1 MLIDHSFISK
11 NQLFEAS
18 VLEST
23 LGVDHFTIVYQS
35 SFKIDHS
42 DKKRQ
47 FLIRNTKKYS
57 RSNFNRD
64 IALQDWSPMYQINE
78 PNEMFLKFIEM
89 FENIL
94 RCHAPLKLVESSTK
108 KQQKQWLTKEL
119 RGLIN
124 EKHRLFNAW
133 KKNPKSEVYNIYKSL
148 RNSVNRKLK
157 KAADDYTK
165 NFFQQLP
172 TSREQWK
179 FIKNRINSNSQI
191 EKIDKLR
198 EDSHFVEDDR
208 EIANVLNNCFARL
221 GLYKG
226 KDVAPNCSSLT
237 FDGPEFSFRPV
248 TRKELY
254 NVIYNLPK
262 HKSPGPGYIP
272 AWALK
277 DSKLSI
283 GTHLQFVVNECIN
296 NNTFPNILKTAHVT
310 PVYKKGDRLEPENY
324 RPISVTPTLAKIF
337 GRLLLEQLTRHLTL
351 NGLINKNQFGF
362 QKQKS
367 CLDTIISLTEKI
379 NQCVD
384 ENEIVVT
391 LFLDLA
397 KAFNSISIDVFM
409 NKIKRY
415 GIGENAR
422 ILLNSFLC
430 DRKQCVKNGI
440 AKSDWVVINHGVP
453 QGPVLGP
460 LIFILYVND
469 FSEAVSTNCD
479 VLQFAD
485 ETAILCHAK
494 NKANLQLIAEDT
506 LNKTDQYMKQNRLTL
521 NEKKT
526 ELMVFRNEKLPII
539 ETVDFKGHRLEASE
553 KCRYLGV
560 IIDRKLTYQ
569 NQLSKVISKM
579 ASAIRSIYLVRYQ
592 VPLKTRINFFKSLVL
607 SHLDFSA
614 IFFQNLPS
622 YSIDRINKQI
632 NWGIKVCFMKTKYD
646 TARDLLLETKILPA
660 ELQITRVSLNRFF
673 NILQQT
679 RNCSNKH
686 FRFLENVPIIVN
698 KRTHNLFLEQKCKS
712 KWSNGSIVRNFIR
725 KWNTLPITIRKETS
739 KTKFKQKVTAEMLKR
754 HERIPIDR
762 RVAGFKHI
770 FY

>member
-1 MLIDHSFISK
+1 
-11 NQLFEAS
+11 
-18 VLEST
+18 
-23 LGVDHFTIVYQS
+23 
-35 SFKIDHS
+35 
-42 DKKRQ
+42 
-47 FLIRNTKKYS
+47 
-57 RSNFNRD
+57 
-64 IALQDWSPMYQINE
+64 
-78 PNEMFLKFIEM
+78 
-89 FENIL
+89 
-94 RCHAPLKLVESSTK
+94 
-108 KQQKQWLTKEL
+108 
-119 RGLIN
+119 
-124 EKHRLFNAW
+124 
-133 KKNPKSEVYNIYKSL
+133 
-148 RNSVNRKLK
+148 
-157 KAADDYTK
+157 
-165 NFFQQLP
+165 
-172 TSREQWK
+172 
-179 FIKNRINSNSQI
+179 
-191 EKIDKLR
+191 
-198 EDSHFVEDDR
+198 
-208 EIANVLNNCFARL
+208 
-221 GLYKG
+221 
-226 KDVAPNCSSLT
+226 
-237 FDGPEFSFRPV
+237 
-248 TRKELY
+248 
-254 NVIYNLPK
+254 
-262 HKSPGPGYIP
+262 
-272 AWALK
+272 
-277 DSKLSI
+277 
-283 GTHLQFVVNECIN
+283 
-296 NNTFPNILKTAHVT
+296 
-310 PVYKKGDRLEPENY
+310 
-324 RPISVTPTLAKIF
+324 
-337 GRLLLEQLTRHLTL
+337 
-351 NGLINKNQFGF
+351 
-362 QKQKS
+362 
-367 CLDTIISLTEKI
+367 
-379 NQCVD
+379 
-384 ENEIVVT
+384 
-391 LFLDLA
+391 
-397 KAFNSISIDVFM
+397 M

-453 QGPVLGP
+453 QGTVLGP

-479 VLQFAD
+479 LLQFAD
-485 ETAILCHAK
+485 DTAILCHAK
-494 NKANLQLIAEDT
+494 NEANLQLIAEDT

-560 IIDRKLTYQ
+560 IIDRELTNQ
-569 NQLSKVISKM
+569 NQLNKVISKM
-579 ASAIRSIYLVRYQ
+579 ASAIRSLYLVRYQ
-592 VPLKTRINFFKSLVL
+592 VPLKTRLNLFKSLVL

-679 RNCSNKH
+679 RNRSNKH
-686 FRFLENVPIIVN
+686 LRFLENVPIIVN

-754 HERIPIDR
+754 HERVPIDR

>member
-1 MLIDHSFISK
+1 M
-11 NQLFEAS
+11 
-18 VLEST
+18 
-23 LGVDHFTIVYQS
+23 
-35 SFKIDHS
+35 
-42 DKKRQ
+42 
-47 FLIRNTKKYS
+47 
-57 RSNFNRD
+57 
-64 IALQDWSPMYQINE
+64 NE
-78 PNEMFLKFIEM
+78 PNEMFVKFIEI

-94 RCHAPLKLVESSTK
+94 SCHAPLKLVESSTK

-133 KKNPKSEVYNIYKSL
+133 KKNPKSEIYNIYKSL

-254 NVIYNLPK
+254 NVIDNLPK

-283 GTHLQFVVNECIN
+283 GTHLQFVVNECIKK
-296 NNTFPNILKTAHVT
+296 NTFPNILKTAHVT
-310 PVYKKGDRLEPENY
+310 PVYKKGGRRLEPGNY
-324 RPISVTPTLAKIF
+324 RPISVTSTLAKIF
-337 GRLLLEQLTRHLTL
+337 ERLLLEQLTHHLTL

-409 NKIKRY
+409 NKLKRY

-440 AKSDWVVINHGVP
+440 AKSDWVVINHGVH
-453 QGPVLGP
+453 QGTVLGP

-485 ETAILCHAK
+485 DTAILCLAK
-494 NKANLQLIAEDT
+494 NEANLQLIAEDT

-560 IIDRKLTYQ
+560 IIDRELTYQ
-569 NQLSKVISKM
+569 NQLNKVISKM
-579 ASAIRSIYLVRYQ
+579 ASAIRSLYLVRYQ
-592 VPLKTRINFFKSLVL
+592 VPLKIRINLFKSLVL

-679 RNCSNKH
+679 RNRSKKH

-712 KWSNGSIVRNFIR
+712 KWSNGSIVRNVIR

-739 KTKFKQKVTAEMLKR
+739 KTKFKQKVTAKMLKR
-754 HERIPIDR
+754 HERVPIDR

>member
-1 MLIDHSFISK
+1 M
-11 NQLFEAS
+11 
-18 VLEST
+18 
-23 LGVDHFTIVYQS
+23 
-35 SFKIDHS
+35 
-42 DKKRQ
+42 
-47 FLIRNTKKYS
+47 
-57 RSNFNRD
+57 
-64 IALQDWSPMYQINE
+64 
-78 PNEMFLKFIEM
+78 
-89 FENIL
+89 
-94 RCHAPLKLVESSTK
+94 
-108 KQQKQWLTKEL
+108 
-119 RGLIN
+119 
-124 EKHRLFNAW
+124 
-133 KKNPKSEVYNIYKSL
+133 
-148 RNSVNRKLK
+148 NRKLK

-254 NVIYNLPK
+254 NVIDNLPK

-296 NNTFPNILKTAHVT
+296 KNTFPNILKTAHVT

-337 GRLLLEQLTRHLTL
+337 ERLLLEQLTHHLTL
-351 NGLINKNQFGF
+351 KGLINKNQFGF

-422 ILLNSFLC
+422 LLLNSFLC

-440 AKSDWVVINHGVP
+440 AKSDWVAINHGVP
-453 QGPVLGP
+453 QATVLGP

-485 ETAILCHAK
+485 DTAILCHAK
-494 NKANLQLIAEDT
+494 NEANLQLIAEDT

-560 IIDRKLTYQ
+560 IIDRELTYQ
-569 NQLSKVISKM
+569 NQLNKVISKM
-579 ASAIRSIYLVRYQ
+579 ASAIRSLYLVRYQ
-592 VPLKTRINFFKSLVL
+592 VPLKTRLNLFKSLVL

-660 ELQITRVSLNRFF
+660 QLQITRVSLNRFF

-679 RNCSNKH
+679 RNRSNKH

-754 HERIPIDR
+754 HERVPIDR

>member
-1 MLIDHSFISK
+1 M
-11 NQLFEAS
+11 
-18 VLEST
+18 
-23 LGVDHFTIVYQS
+23 
-35 SFKIDHS
+35 
-42 DKKRQ
+42 
-47 FLIRNTKKYS
+47 
-57 RSNFNRD
+57 
-64 IALQDWSPMYQINE
+64 
-78 PNEMFLKFIEM
+78 
-89 FENIL
+89 
-94 RCHAPLKLVESSTK
+94 
-108 KQQKQWLTKEL
+108 
-119 RGLIN
+119 
-124 EKHRLFNAW
+124 
-133 KKNPKSEVYNIYKSL
+133 
-148 RNSVNRKLK
+148 NRKLK

-165 NFFQQLP
+165 NSFEQLP

-198 EDSHFVEDDR
+198 EDSHFVEDER

-237 FDGPEFSFRPV
+237 FDGPEFSIRPV
-248 TRKELY
+248 TRKELH
-254 NVIYNLPK
+254 NVIDNLPK
-262 HKSPGPGYIP
+262 HKSPGLGYIP

-296 NNTFPNILKTAHVT
+296 KNTFPNILKTAHVT

-324 RPISVTPTLAKIF
+324 RPLSVTPTLAKF
-337 GRLLLEQLTRHLTL
+337 FERLLLEQLTHHLTL

-367 CLDTIISLTEKI
+367 CLDTIISLTENI

-409 NKIKRY
+409 NEIKRY

-453 QGPVLGP
+453 QGTVLGP

-469 FSEAVSTNCD
+469 FSEAVSTNRD

-485 ETAILCHAK
+485 DTAILCHAK
-494 NKANLQLIAEDT
+494 NEANLQLIAEDT

-526 ELMVFRNEKLPII
+526 ELMVLRNEKLPII

-560 IIDRKLTYQ
+560 IIDRELTYQ
-569 NQLSKVISKM
+569 NQQNKVISKM
-579 ASAIRSIYLVRYQ
+579 ASAIRSLYLVRYQ
-592 VPLKTRINFFKSLVL
+592 VPLKTRINLFKSLVL

-660 ELQITRVSLNRFF
+660 ELQITRVSLNRVFI
-673 NILQQT
+673 ILQQT
-679 RNCSNKH
+679 RNRSNKH
-686 FRFLENVPIIVN
+686 FRFLEIVPIIVN

-712 KWSNGSIVRNFIR
+712 KWSNGSIVRNFVR

-754 HERIPIDR
+754 RERVPIDR

>member
-1 MLIDHSFISK
+1 
-11 NQLFEAS
+11 
-18 VLEST
+18 
-23 LGVDHFTIVYQS
+23 
-35 SFKIDHS
+35 
-42 DKKRQ
+42 
-47 FLIRNTKKYS
+47 
-57 RSNFNRD
+57 
-64 IALQDWSPMYQINE
+64 
-78 PNEMFLKFIEM
+78 MFLKFIEI

-94 RCHAPLKLVESSTK
+94 SCHAPLKLVESSTK

-133 KKNPKSEVYNIYKSL
+133 KKTQNQRFITFKNLYAIQWIENW
-148 RNSVNRKLK
+148 K

-172 TSREQWK
+172 TSREQGK

-198 EDSHFVEDDR
+198 EDSHFVEDGR

-226 KDVAPNCSSLT
+226 KDIAPNFSSLT

-254 NVIYNLPK
+254 NVIDNLPK

-296 NNTFPNILKTAHVT
+296 KNTFPNILKTAHVT
-310 PVYKKGDRLEPENY
+310 PVYKKGDRLEPQNY

-337 GRLLLEQLTRHLTL
+337 ERLLLEQLTHHLTP

-397 KAFNSISIDVFM
+397 KAFNSLSIDVFM

-453 QGPVLGP
+453 QGTVLGP
-460 LIFILYVND
+460 LIFILHVND

-485 ETAILCHAK
+485 DTAILCHAR
-494 NKANLQLIAEDT
+494 NEANLQLKAEDT
-506 LNKTDQYMKQNRLTL
+506 LNKTDQNMKQNRLTL

-526 ELMVFRNEKLPII
+526 ELMVFRNGKLPII

-560 IIDRKLTYQ
+560 IIDRELTYQ
-569 NQLSKVISKM
+569 NQLNKVISKM
-579 ASAIRSIYLVRYQ
+579 ASAIRSLYLVRYQ
-592 VPLKTRINFFKSLVL
+592 VPLKTRINLFKSLVL

-622 YSIDRINKQI
+622 YSIDRIKKQI

-646 TARDLLLETKILPA
+646 TVRDLLLETKILPA

-679 RNCSNKH
+679 RNRSNKH

-712 KWSNGSIVRNFIR
+712 KWSNCSIVRNFFR

-754 HERIPIDR
+754 HERVPIDR

>member
-1 MLIDHSFISK
+1 M
-11 NQLFEAS
+11 
-18 VLEST
+18 
-23 LGVDHFTIVYQS
+23 
-35 SFKIDHS
+35 
-42 DKKRQ
+42 
-47 FLIRNTKKYS
+47 
-57 RSNFNRD
+57 
-64 IALQDWSPMYQINE
+64 
-78 PNEMFLKFIEM
+78 
-89 FENIL
+89 
-94 RCHAPLKLVESSTK
+94 
-108 KQQKQWLTKEL
+108 
-119 RGLIN
+119 
-124 EKHRLFNAW
+124 
-133 KKNPKSEVYNIYKSL
+133 
-148 RNSVNRKLK
+148 
-157 KAADDYTK
+157 
-165 NFFQQLP
+165 
-172 TSREQWK
+172 
-179 FIKNRINSNSQI
+179 
-191 EKIDKLR
+191 
-198 EDSHFVEDDR
+198 
-208 EIANVLNNCFARL
+208 
-221 GLYKG
+221 
-226 KDVAPNCSSLT
+226 
-237 FDGPEFSFRPV
+237 
-248 TRKELY
+248 Y
-254 NVIYNLPK
+254 NVIDNRPK

-296 NNTFPNILKTAHVT
+296 KNTFPNILKTAHVT

-324 RPISVTPTLAKIF
+324 RLISVTPTLAKIF
-337 GRLLLEQLTRHLTL
+337 ERLLLEQLTHQLTL

-409 NKIKRY
+409 NNVKRY

-453 QGPVLGP
+453 QGTVLGP

-485 ETAILCHAK
+485 DTAILCHAK
-494 NKANLQLIAEDT
+494 NEVNLQLIAEDT

-560 IIDRKLTYQ
+560 IIDRELTYR
-569 NQLSKVISKM
+569 NQLNKVISKM
-579 ASAIRSIYLVRYQ
+579 ASAIRSLYLVRYQ
-592 VPLKTRINFFKSLVL
+592 VPLKTRINLFKSLVL

-679 RNCSNKH
+679 RNRSNKH

-698 KRTHNLFLEQKCKS
+698 KRTHNLFLEQKYKS

-754 HERIPIDR
+754 HEIVPIDR